1 MPYSYD
7 YFKQDYYNH
16 MKSTFDVGMT
26 ILDVGAG
33 SGQYGRNLNDKF
45 KINALEIY
53 EPYVEQFNLKSIY
66 DNVIIGD
73 IRNFNTKGYDYVI
86 MGDIIEHLTFE
97 EATEVLNGIKCK
109 YMFAVPYK
117 MKQGEV
123 NGNIYEAH
131 KQDDLT
137 NEIVLSRYPRVRCLF
152 HNSQYGYYINY

>member
-1 MPYSYD
+1 
-7 YFKQDYYNH
+7 
-16 MKSTFDVGMT
+16 MKSTFDVGMN

-53 EPYVEQFNLKSIY
+53 EPYVEQFNLNSIY

-86 MGDIIEHLTFE
+86 MGDIIEHLTFV
-97 EATEVLNGIKCK
+97 EAKEVLNGIKCK

-123 NGNIYEAH
+123 NGNIYEEH

-137 NEIVLSRYPRVRCLF
+137 NEIVLIRYPRVRCLF

>member
-1 MPYSYD
+1 
-7 YFKQDYYNH
+7 

-73 IRNFNTKGYDYVI
+73 IRNFSTKGYDYVI
-86 MGDIIEHLTFE
+86 MGDIIEHLTHE
-97 EATEVLNGIKCK
+97 EATEVLNSIKCK

-123 NGNIYEAH
+123 NGNIYETH

-137 NEIVLSRYPRVRCLF
+137 NEIVLSRYPRVICLF